1 MPVANFSRGCKQGCL
16 GKVGGI
22 GRACTKA
29 RMRAPAIVE
38 IQVPAKPG
46 ARLGDAGIRFVIIS
60 PVPRH
65 HRRVPEFRQKFH
77 LSKCS
82 NLANHLSHLVAAVVW
97 WCL

>member
-22 GRACTKA
+22 GRASTKA

-46 ARLGDAGIRFVIIS
+46 ARLGDAGRNSTYPSVRIWPTTSLTSSQQSSGGVYES
-60 PVPRH
+60 GP
-65 HRRVPEFRQKFH
+65 
-77 LSKCS
+77 
-82 NLANHLSHLVAAVVW
+82 
-97 WCL
+97 